1 MQSQGIGG
9 GKSAA
14 GIHAAGMV
22 RDGSVIGLG
31 TGSTVLYAME
41 EISKRIAEGMQ
52 VTGVPTSHQAAI
64 RARDM
69 GIPLATPDDYP
80 VLDLAIDGADQVD
93 PELRLIKGRGA
104 ALTREKCVA
113 NAARQLVIVVDE
125 AKLVPC
131 LDTLVPVEVVPFAAT
146 PVSLAVTALGGTPVL
161 REGVK
166 KDGPVITDNGNFII
180 DCAFGG
186 IPSPER
192 LESELEALPGVL
204 SCGIFSKYSSK
215 TVVIVGGTGGCRIL
229 SPGSGHQR

>member
-1 MQSQGIGG
+1 MQSQGDGG
-9 GKSAA
+9 GKKAA
-14 GIHAAGMV
+14 GVHAAGMV

-41 EISKRIAEGMQ
+41 EISKRLTEGMK

-64 RARDM
+64 RARAM
-69 GIPLATPDDYP
+69 GIPLATLDDYP

-93 PELRLIKGRGA
+93 PDLRVIKGRGA

-113 NAARQLVIVVDE
+113 NAARRLVIVADE
-125 AKLVPC
+125 AKMVAC
-131 LDTLVPVEVVPFAAT
+131 LDTLVPVEVIPFAAT
-146 PVSLAVTALGGTPVL
+146 PVSRAVAALGGAPAL

-180 DCAFGG
+180 DCAFGR
-186 IPSPER
+186 ISSPER
-192 LESELEALPGVL
+192 LESALEMIPGVL
-204 SCGIFSKYSSK
+204 SCGIFSGYTSK

-229 SPGSGHQR
+229 SPGPGIQR